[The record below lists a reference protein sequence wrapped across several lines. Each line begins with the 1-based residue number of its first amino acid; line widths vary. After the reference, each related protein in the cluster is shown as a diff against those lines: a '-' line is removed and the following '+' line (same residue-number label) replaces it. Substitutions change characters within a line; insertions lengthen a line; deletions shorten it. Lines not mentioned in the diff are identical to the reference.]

1 MYNKIFEEL
10 INVATEES
18 DLFYQG
24 KEMVN
29 PNPFYIGF
37 GNPNSKLLIIGQE
50 KAIDSKT
57 EYGKLQMKVESIDN
71 PYQWKRLN
79 DEKISDLYYKFDN
92 PTHFNNPR
100 FPYNGKPP
108 RGNTWN
114 QYQLLA
120 NRIFPEIENK
130 PNSFLNEAFISEV
143 NHIVSNRKIGN
154 ERNPDRMNFMN
165 HVFYKKFPMT
175 IIAAGDY
182 MNREEIEN
190 QYDVKFVDS
199 SLSEP
204 HRKLVIYENEMN
216 KRVLINT
223 RQFSNFFFNKEK
235 RDTYF
240 DKICKALLKYSG

>member
-1 MYNKIFEEL
+1 
-10 INVATEES
+10 
-18 DLFYQG
+18 
-24 KEMVN
+24 
-29 PNPFYIGF
+29 
-37 GNPNSKLLIIGQE
+37 
-50 KAIDSKT
+50 
-57 EYGKLQMKVESIDN
+57 
-71 PYQWKRLN
+71 
-79 DEKISDLYYKFDN
+79 
-92 PTHFNNPR
+92 
-100 FPYNGKPP
+100 
-108 RGNTWN
+108 
-114 QYQLLA
+114 
-120 NRIFPEIENK
+120 
-130 PNSFLNEAFISEV
+130 
-143 NHIVSNRKIGN
+143 
-154 ERNPDRMNFMN
+154 MN

-240 DKICKALLKYSG
+240 AKICKALLKYSG